1 MTDLK
6 KIFRLLSPE
15 EKNRSVILM
24 LFMLIGALLEVAG
37 IGLILPFIGL
47 VLDPGFINRFQLALY
62 IYQASGVQSHQGFVI
77 LACVLLVGFF
87 TVKNLFL
94 FFLCYY
100 QNRFVAQ
107 KQIAMSRDLFLA
119 YLHKPYDF
127 FFNVNSA
134 DLQRNLHGSVSMVA
148 NGVLLNCLGLFS
160 ELVVVTAIFSLLLY
174 ADPLS
179 SGAALAFT
187 GTALLISHL
196 FSRNRVQRYS
206 RISTSA
212 FASMIKWLNQGI
224 GCIKEIKVL
233 GREKFFLDK
242 YCANSSGCA
251 VATAK
256 HQVLLALP
264 RIYFEIITVTAIVL
278 IVVVHL
284 LKGSDP
290 QKLIATLGLFAMAS
304 FRLMPAMNRIA
315 TMLTGM
321 RFGMVQ
327 LEFIHHDLVDRKPTA
342 LETDSGQT
350 GENTTMT
357 LTDRICLHD
366 ITYSYPSSGQAV
378 LDSVNLTIPK
388 GSSVGLIGASGSGK
402 STLVDLL
409 LGLLP
414 PSAGIISVDDT
425 PIAKNLRGWQRNI
438 GYIPQQ
444 IYLIDDTVAR
454 NIALGIPDSEIST
467 QRIWQ
472 VLEIAQLSE
481 FVSSLPGQLDA
492 GIGEQGICLSGG
504 QRQRIG
510 IARALYHDPQVLVLD
525 EATSALDGETERS
538 FMEAINRIGSGK
550 TLIIVAHRLS
560 TLDQCNAIYQLEQGR
575 ISSVKENT

>member
-6 KIFRLLSPE
+6 KIFQLLSPP
-15 EKNRSVILM
+15 EKKRAAILM
-24 LFMLIGALLEVAG
+24 LFMLTGALLEVAG

-47 VLDPGFINRFQLALY
+47 VLDPAFIGRFSLAGTL
-62 IYQASGVQSHQGFVI
+62 YQASGVQSHQAFVM
-77 LACVLLVGFF
+77 LSCVLLVGFF
-87 TVKNLFL
+87 ILKNLFL

-107 KQIAMSRDLFLA
+107 KQSSMSRDLFLA
-119 YLHKPYDF
+119 YLRKPYDF

-174 ADPLS
+174 TDPLS
-179 SGAALAFT
+179 SGAALTFT
-187 GTALLISHL
+187 GTALLASHL
-196 FSRNRVQRYS
+196 FSRSRVQRYA
-206 RISTSA
+206 RVSTSA
-212 FASMIKWLNQGI
+212 FAGMIKWLNQGI

-233 GREKFFLDK
+233 GRERFFLDR
-242 YCANSSGCA
+242 YCTNSSGCA

-264 RIYFEIITVTAIVL
+264 RVYFEIITVTAIVL
-278 IVVVHL
+278 IVLVHL

-327 LEFIHHDLVDRKPTA
+327 LDLIHHDLIDRQPAAPTA
-342 LETDSGQT
+342 DCDTA
-350 GENTTMT
+350 GENSTMT
-357 LTDRICLHD
+357 LADRISLRD
-366 ITYSYPSSGQAV
+366 ITYRYPSSEQDV
-378 LDSVNLTIPK
+378 LDRISLDIPK
-388 GSSVGLIGASGSGK
+388 GSSIGLIGASGSGK

-409 LGLLP
+409 LGLLQ
-414 PSAGIISVDDT
+414 PSAGVISVDGT
-425 PIAKNLRGWQRNI
+425 PITKNLRGWQRNI

-454 NIALGIPDSEIST
+454 NIALGIPDDEISIE
-467 QRIWQ
+467 RLWQ
-472 VLEIAQLSE
+472 VLRIAQLSD
-481 FVSSLPGQLDA
+481 FVSTLPGQLEA

-538 FMEAINRIGSGK
+538 FMEAINGIGSEK

-560 TLDQCNAIYQLEQGR
+560 TLDRCDAVYRLEQGSL
-575 ISSVKENT
+575 SSVKEY